1 MPDQP
6 YQSVLLFGAPGV
18 GKGTQGRI
26 LGCIPGFRHL
36 STGDVF
42 RALDQGSP
50 LGKTFHQY
58 SSKGELVP
66 DKVTIEI
73 FREYVAGLVERGEFD
88 PRQEVL
94 LLDGIPRNP
103 AQANLLEPMINVLL
117 VICLKADDREKM
129 VDRLR
134 KRAEREGRDDDAK
147 EEVIRRRLE
156 IYDRDTR
163 PVLEHYDNR
172 LIATVDAVGSP
183 ATVLRRVLERL
194 APVHERQMGNIL
206 EAK

>member
-1 MPDQP
+1 VPDQP